1 MSDTDESKRGTLVR
15 NAVVFQLKLMADG
28 LRDLVL
34 LPVSL
39 VATVIGLLRGGDEPE
54 REFLQVIEI
63 GRESEQWINLFG
75 NHDAGDDSHAIASID
90 ALFTTES
97 TDSRCSFGFLIFSL
111 KRLNTF
117 STSITASST
126 KAPIAMAI
134 PPKLIVF
141 MVYPNTFKMIT
152 VTNNDIGIA
161 RSEIMVVLQFIRNM
175 NNTIITK
182 NAPSNSV

>member
-1 MSDTDESKRGTLVR
+1 MSDTDTSKRGTLIR

-75 NHDAGDDSHAIASID
+75 NHDTGDNSNAIASID
-90 ALFTTES
+90 ALFTKVEKTLKQQYKAAGTSES
-97 TDSRCSFGFLIFSL
+97 AQAEIDEALQ
-111 KRLNTF
+111 
-117 STSITASST
+117 AAHD
-126 KAPIAMAI
+126 KA
-134 PPKLIVF
+134 KQ
-141 MVYPNTFKMIT
+141 
-152 VTNNDIGIA
+152 
-161 RSEIMVVLQFIRNM
+161 EQ
-175 NNTIITK
+175 
-182 NAPSNSV
+182 SNS